1 MFYYNIIIE
10 CFLNSINTN
19 NSIIINLLLIKY
31 YIPKLISEQILCNSA
46 PMLKDIESCKD
57 IENLNKYNNR
67 NNYFFKRKNHNFYEK

>member
-46 PMLKDIESCKD
+46 AMLILAKILK
-57 IENLNKYNNR
+57 I
-67 NNYFFKRKNHNFYEK
+67 